1 MDPEKKPPPDCRDYQ
16 DELKTSVAKK
26 AQRKMKARRNAS
38 RSIWYGLGMFGL
50 VGWSVAI
57 PVLIGIVVG
66 IWIDRTW
73 KPCFSCTLTCLF
85 IGVVVGCSIAW
96 YWIKQEGLVENDGD
110 DHPPQ
115 DVAETPQREDTA

>member
-57 PVLIGIVVG
+57 PVLIGVIVG
-66 IWIDRTW
+66 IWVDRTW
-73 KPCFSCTLTCLF
+73 KPRFSCTLTCLF

-110 DHPPQ
+110 DDPPQ
-115 DVAETPQREDTA
+115 DAAEAAQREDIA

>member
-1 MDPEKKPPPDCRDYQ
+1 MDREQDPPVERRDHEH
-16 DELKTSVAKK
+16 ELTANVARK

-57 PVLIGIVVG
+57 PVVIGVVVG

-73 KPCFSCTLTCLF
+73 KPRFSCTLTCLF

-110 DHPPQ
+110 DHPPPRA
-115 DVAETPQREDTA
+115 AETPQREDTT